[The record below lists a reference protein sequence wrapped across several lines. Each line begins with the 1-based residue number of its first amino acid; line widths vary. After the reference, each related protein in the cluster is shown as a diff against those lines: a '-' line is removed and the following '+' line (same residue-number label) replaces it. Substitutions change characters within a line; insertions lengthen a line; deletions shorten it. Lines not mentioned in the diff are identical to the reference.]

1 MSVSVCCYKKVLSNS
16 KPAPSPF
23 PFPQGWALWAVG
35 GGRGRVEMGQGLN
48 KSCSM
53 SEEASP

>member
-1 MSVSVCCYKKVLSNS
+1 MSVSVCCYKKVRSNS

-23 PFPQGWALWAVG
+23 PFPQGWALRAVG
-35 GGRGRVEMGQGLN
+35 GRVEMGQGLN

>member
-1 MSVSVCCYKKVLSNS
+1 MSVSVCCYKKVRSNS

-23 PFPQGWALWAVG
+23 PFPQGWALRAVG
-35 GGRGRVEMGQGLN
+35 GGARAEMGQGLN